1 MTSTTATGAPNA
13 APARRWGPIV
23 SVAVVAVVLALLP
36 QVLSTYWTDRV
47 TGWIPLAVAA
57 LGLNLLTG
65 YNGQISVG
73 HGALYGVG
81 AYTTALLL
89 NEWKWSYVA
98 AIVAS
103 AVVCFVAGV
112 LVGLP
117 ALRIKGLYLALVTL
131 AVATLFPQIL
141 EQFSDTTGGST
152 GLGITNRELNS
163 RGVMVDRPIRF
174 EPPDLAILSPD
185 DVKASS
191 QWRFYVFIIVAA
203 ICFLIVRNLVHSRAG
218 RSIIAI
224 RDNETAAEVSGVN
237 VAAAKVF
244 TFGISAALAGIGG
257 SLIAL
262 YLTRVSSGS
271 FTLLISLNFLVAVV
285 IGGTPSIAGPAIG
298 AVFLGVFYDVI
309 TPELPDSVKSLTSL
323 ILGVLLI
330 VLMLVAP
337 GGIVGLVRQTRAK
350 LASRSAP
357 GSPPAPGAPI
367 PEAPP
372 VGAETHTQ
380 PSPGRTT

>member
-1 MTSTTATGAPNA
+1 MTTTTVGTPDTE
-13 APARRWGPIV
+13 PTRRNLVPGI
-23 SVAVVAVVLALLP
+23 ALIVVAIVLLALP
-36 QVLSTYWTDRV
+36 QFLSAFWTDRV
-47 TGWIPLAVAA
+47 TGWIPLAIAA

-73 HGALYGVG
+73 HGALYGIG
-81 AYTTALLL
+81 AYTTALLI
-89 NEWKWSYVA
+89 NEWQWPFLA

-141 EQFSDTTGGST
+141 EQFSGTTGGSA
-152 GLGITNRELNS
+152 GLGITERALNS
-163 RGVMVDRPIRF
+163 RGVMADRSIQF
-174 EPPDLAILSPD
+174 LPPDLAFLSPD
-185 DVKASS
+185 DRHASV
-191 QWRFYVFIIVAA
+191 QWRYYVFIVIAA
-203 ICFLIVRNLVHSRAG
+203 VCFLVVRNLVHSRAG

-257 SLIAL
+257 SLVAL
-262 YLTRVSSGS
+262 YLTRLSSGS
-271 FTLLISLNFLVAVV
+271 FTLAISLNFLVAVV
-285 IGGTPSIAGPAIG
+285 IGGTPSIVGPAIG
-298 AVFLGVFYDVI
+298 AVFLGVFTDVVS
-309 TPELPDSVKSLTSL
+309 PELPENVKSLTPL

-337 GGIVGLVRQTRAK
+337 GGIVGLSRQFSARIAGRRNARATV
-350 LASRSAP
+350 STAP
-357 GSPPAPGAPI
+357 
-367 PEAPP
+367 
-372 VGAETHTQ
+372 
-380 PSPGRTT
+380 

>member
-1 MTSTTATGAPNA
+1 MTTTTELGAPN
-13 APARRWGPIV
+13 PEPVRRNWIPGI
-23 SVAVVAVVLALLP
+23 ALIVVAIVLLALP
-36 QVLSTYWTDRV
+36 QVLSQFWTDRV
-47 TGWIPLAVAA
+47 TGWIPLAIAA

-81 AYTTALLL
+81 AYTTALLINNWQWPFL
-89 NEWKWSYVA
+89 G

-141 EQFSDTTGGST
+141 EQFSDTTGGSA
-152 GLGITNRELNS
+152 GLGITARELNS
-163 RGVMVDRPIRF
+163 RGVMADRSIRF
-174 EPPDLAILSPD
+174 EPPDLAFLSAD
-185 DVKASS
+185 DRLASV
-191 QWRFYVFIIVAA
+191 QWRYYVFVVVAA
-203 ICFLIVRNLVHSRAG
+203 LCFLVVRNLVHSRAG

-244 TFGISAALAGIGG
+244 TFGISASLAGIGG
-257 SLIAL
+257 SLVAL

-271 FTLLISLNFLVAVV
+271 FTLAISLNFLVAVV
-285 IGGTPSIAGPAIG
+285 IGGTPSIIGPAIG
-298 AVFLGVFYDVI
+298 AVFLGVFTDVI
-309 TPELPDSVKSLTSL
+309 TPELPEDVKSLTPL
-323 ILGVLLI
+323 ILGAMLI

-337 GGIVGLVRQTRAK
+337 GGIVGLYRQAHARFAAGRARR
-350 LASRSAP
+350 AGPNDAP
-357 GSPPAPGAPI
+357 LTTAP
-367 PEAPP
+367 
-372 VGAETHTQ
+372 
-380 PSPGRTT
+380 

>member
-1 MTSTTATGAPNA
+1 MTAPDVPAVPAT
-13 APARRWGPIV
+13 RRWLPLVGLL
-23 SVAVVAVVLALLP
+23 VVTVVLIALP
-36 QVLSTYWTDRV
+36 QMLNEFWTSRI
-47 TGWIPLAVAA
+47 TGWIPLAIAA

-73 HGALYGVG
+73 HGALYGIG
-81 AYTTALLL
+81 AYTTALIL
-89 NEWKWSYVA
+89 NDWKWPYLA
-98 AIVAS
+98 AIAAS

-112 LVGLP
+112 AVGLP

-141 EQFSDTTGGST
+141 EQTSSWSGGSA
-152 GLGITNRELNS
+152 GLGITTRELNS
-163 RGVMVDRPIRF
+163 RGVLSDRAIRF
-174 EPPDLAILSPD
+174 EAPSWSGLAAD
-185 DVKASS
+185 
-191 QWRFYVFIIVAA
+191 QWRYYFFLVIAA
-203 ICFLIVRNLVHSRAG
+203 VCFLVVRNIVNSRAG

-244 TFGISAALAGIGG
+244 TFGVSAALAGIGG
-257 SLIAL
+257 SLLAL

-285 IGGTPSIAGPAIG
+285 IGGTPSIIGPAIG
-298 AVFLGVFYDVI
+298 AVFIGVFTDVI
-309 TPELPDSVKSLTSL
+309 TPELSESIKPTTPL

-337 GGIVGLVRQTRAK
+337 GGIVGMGRQLAARTRAMRD
-350 LASRSAP
+350 RSA
-357 GSPPAPGAPI
+357 
-367 PEAPP
+367 
-372 VGAETHTQ
+372 
-380 PSPGRTT
+380 TTT